1 MSHITT
7 AFLCSDSAGWLGWM
21 CCTAPLPADRCNVS
35 SPVCICA
42 PPPPLLRCLLGSM
55 KSSNR
60 QYCRGRPLKQA
71 IQECELRWFHE
82 TKAAAAEG
90 EANQMALL
98 GHMYTVGY
106 GCKPDPQE
114 ATRWFAEASK
124 VLGYDVLRDQPPIM
138 HPTGPPELAQQ
149 AMHQEQQ
156 QQAQQQADAHKP
168 QPQHRTR
175 ASSSSNYPTKRTL
188 AQLGSSGH
196 LQAAAASSGLA

>member
-1 MSHITT
+1 ME
-7 AFLCSDSAGWLGWM
+7 
-21 CCTAPLPADRCNVS
+21 LPESQR
-35 SPVCICA
+35 
-42 PPPPLLRCLLGSM
+42 
-55 KSSNR
+55 
-60 QYCRGRPLKQA
+60 RGRPLKQA

-114 ATRWFAEASK
+114 AGKWFSEASK
-124 VLGYDVLRDQPPIM
+124 LLGYDVLRDQPPIM
-138 HPTGPPELAQQ
+138 HPTGPPEAPQQLQQQDPQQQTQQQ
-149 AMHQEQQ
+149 ATVQQ
-156 QQAQQQADAHKP
+156 QQQH

-175 ASSSSNYPTKRTL
+175 ASSSSSYPTKRTL

-196 LQAAAASSGLA
+196 SQAAAASNGLAK